1 MLDFT
6 FTDTLTAKLEAGVRA
21 SVDFSAVMAAI
32 ADKMRS
38 NAVLNFEAE
47 SGPDGVRWKPSQR
60 ALGRVGD
67 SRRGS
72 DGGLTLTD
80 SGQLRQSIVAANDAT
95 SAIAGTNLVYAAIHQ
110 FGGRIAARPGS
121 ALRTPA
127 GPRRSVTMPA
137 RPFLGFGEADLQ
149 EFGEMLE
156 DHLDRAIN
164 GGTR

>member
-1 MLDFT
+1 MLAFT
-6 FTDTLTAKLEAGVRA
+6 FTDTLTARLEAGVRA
-21 SVDFSAVMAAI
+21 SVDFTPVMAAI

-47 SGPDGVRWKPSQR
+47 SGPDSVRWKPSQR
-60 ALGRVGD
+60 AIE
-67 SRRGS
+67 

-80 SGQLRQSIVAANDAT
+80 SGQLRQSITAASDAT
-95 SAIAGTNLVYAAIHQ
+95 SAIAGTNLIYARIHQ
-110 FGGRIAARPGS
+110 EGGVIAARPGS

-137 RPFLGFGEADLQ
+137 RPFLGFGEDDLAEIGQ
-149 EFGEMLE
+149 MLE

>member
-21 SVDFSAVMAAI
+21 SVDFSPVMAAI

-60 ALGRVGD
+60 AIE
-67 SRRGS
+67 

-121 ALRTPA
+121 ALRTPV

-137 RPFLGFGEADLQ
+137 RPFLGFGDEDIA
-149 EFGEMLE
+149 EFGQMLE
-156 DHLDRAIN
+156 DHLDRAMS
-164 GGTR
+164 GGRA